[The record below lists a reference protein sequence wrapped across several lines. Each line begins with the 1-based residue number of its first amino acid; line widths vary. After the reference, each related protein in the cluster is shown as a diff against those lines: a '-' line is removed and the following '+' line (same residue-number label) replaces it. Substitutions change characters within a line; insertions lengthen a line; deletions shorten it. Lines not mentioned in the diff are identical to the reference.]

1 MMIGLGGLLLVPV
14 LLVLAALAGAFPG
27 GVLRVAG
34 GALIGLAI
42 FSVFVLGVRSR
53 KAPPA
58 RRVRIMQKAPAEVI
72 EARLNVPAK
81 AR

>member
-1 MMIGLGGLLLVPV
+1 MMIGLGGLLLMPV

-42 FSVFVLGVRSR
+42 LSVFVLGAPR
-53 KAPPA
+53 KAPA
-58 RRVRIMQKAPAEVI
+58 RGARIMQKAPAEVV
-72 EARLNVPAK
+72 EARPNVPAK

>member
-1 MMIGLGGLLLVPV
+1 MMIGLGGLLLMPV

-42 FSVFVLGVRSR
+42 FSVFFLGVRSR
-53 KAPPA
+53 KAPAPRA
-58 RRVRIMQKAPAEVI
+58 RIMQKAPAEVM
-72 EARLNVPAK
+72 EARPNVPAK